1 MAAID
6 KIRTTMKKFIAENPA
21 TITVDKY
28 TLKDNGYGIMIPDT
42 SVQPTTVVLGIGRIA
57 RRRLPDPIV
66 TDARSPYDYNDV
78 FYLLVEYD
86 TTWLHRGMVFTYGNQ
101 MFRTLLVEDRI
112 MFGEIAFKLC
122 DLEQTTPTDGGKLY
136 E

>member
-1 MAAID
+1 
-6 KIRTTMKKFIAENPA
+6 MKKFIAENPA
-21 TITVDKY
+21 TIIVDKY

-42 SVQPTTVVLGIGRIA
+42 SVQPTTVVLGTGRVS

-78 FYLLVEYD
+78 FYLLVEHD
-86 TTWLHRGMVFTYGNQ
+86 ADWLHRGMVFTYGNQ

-112 MFGEIAFKLC
+112 MFGKVAFRLC
-122 DLEQTTPTDGGKLY
+122 DLEQVTSTDGGKLY